1 MDTEVVNPA
10 IQTPPPGEVA
20 PPSTE
25 EPVSLKDHA
34 AQFDPKRPPD
44 PAPPDATPAIPST
57 ERPRHRA
64 RSQQASAADVPRI
77 AELTKKLRDAERE
90 RDEWKSKV
98 SAPPVAPVTE
108 PAKAVLPEKSIPSG
122 AKPTWKQFED
132 EIGTKYETWAAAQ
145 DAFADARDEWRD
157 TQSKQAQ
164 HEQAFKASE
173 EHLIKSYVERA
184 QETAKAL
191 PDFFEKTGAAKAALD
206 AAPELLT
213 IAVITDDKGPEIA
226 YYLATHPE
234 TLAELSL
241 LTDGKSVTQ
250 HSVALLQRRL
260 STYRVPAAPI
270 ASAPA
275 VPPHTPAPR
284 PPNAM
289 RTAPMKTGDDL
300 PGEGHSLAEH
310 RRAFDPKA
318 RR

>member
-1 MDTEVVNPA
+1 MDTELVNPA
-10 IQTPPPGEVA
+10 TQTPPPGEMA

-25 EPVSLKDHA
+25 APVSLADHA

-44 PAPPDATPAIPST
+44 APPTDAMPATPPT
-57 ERPRHRA
+57 DRPRHCA
-64 RSQQASAADVPRI
+64 KSQQASAADVPRI

-98 SAPPVAPVTE
+98 AAPIAVAE
-108 PAKAVLPEKSIPSG
+108 PAKPVLPEKPIPSG

-132 EIGTKYETWAAAQ
+132 EIGTKYDSWAAAQ
-145 DAFADARDEWRD
+145 DAYADARDDWRD
-157 TQSKQAQ
+157 QQGKQAQ
-164 HEQAFKASE
+164 NEQAFKASE
-173 EHLIKSYVERA
+173 ETLIKGYVERA
-184 QETAKAL
+184 QETAKAV

-260 STYRVPAAPI
+260 SSYRLPAAPI

-275 VPPHTPAPR
+275 IPPHTPAPR

>member
-1 MDTEVVNPA
+1 MDTELVNAA

-25 EPVSLKDHA
+25 EPVSLADHA
-34 AQFDPKRPPD
+34 AQFDPKRPAEPTD
-44 PAPPDATPAIPST
+44 TVQAEGTSSQA

-64 RSQQASAADVPRI
+64 KSQQASAADVPRI
-77 AELTKKLRDAERE
+77 AELTKKLREAERE

-98 SAPPVAPVTE
+98 STPPPVEPTKAPILEKPT
-108 PAKAVLPEKSIPSG
+108 PAAS

-132 EIGTKYETWAAAQ
+132 EIGTKYDSWAAAQ
-145 DAFADARDEWRD
+145 DAYADARDAWKD
-157 TQSKQAQ
+157 AQGKQAQ
-164 HEQAFKASE
+164 SEQAFKASE
-173 EHLIKSYVERA
+173 EKLIQSYVTRA
-184 QETAKAL
+184 QETAKSV

-241 LTDGKSVTQ
+241 LTDGKSVTAN
-250 HSVALLQRRL
+250 SVALLQRRL
-260 STYRVPAAPI
+260 SSYRLPAAPI
-270 ASAPA
+270 ASAP
-275 VPPHTPAPR
+275 VIPPHTPAPR

-300 PGEGHSLAEH
+300 PAEGHSLAEH
-310 RRAFDPKA
+310 RRAFDPK
-318 RR
+318 RRR